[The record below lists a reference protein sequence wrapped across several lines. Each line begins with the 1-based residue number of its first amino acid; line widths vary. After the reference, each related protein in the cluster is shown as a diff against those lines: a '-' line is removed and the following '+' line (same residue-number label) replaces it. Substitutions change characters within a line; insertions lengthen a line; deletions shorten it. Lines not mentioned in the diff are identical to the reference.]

1 MEIVDATLVIEE
13 ITADFD
19 GVYPATGE
27 CIAMVQAIFGGH
39 AVCKSMVALDLIQTW
54 YLGFFIGFYFA
65 NLLGIFNDRDLWLF
79 HGILRP

>member
-39 AVCKSMVALDLIQTW
+39 AVCKSMLALDLIQTW
-54 YLGFFIGFYFA
+54 LVFG
-65 NLLGIFNDRDLWLF
+65 LF
-79 HGILRP
+79 HWLLFCQFVRHL